1 MPGLAVVD
9 GVAIIPRPEPQP
21 AEAPP
26 RRERVTATASADLA
40 PEQRALLDTI
50 AGTEAPDYHTVY
62 GGRRVDDLSRHPGI
76 DTPIQSG
83 PNAGKTSSAAG
94 RYQFLKS
101 TWDGQA
107 RKLGLAD
114 FSPESQDFAAW
125 DLAESTYGGG
135 LADAL
140 RSGDPAALANVG
152 KRLSGVWTSLP
163 GGIETTTGADRFVR
177 DYRRNLQKYTDP
189 NAIDSPM
196 ETIRRLRQTRAQDD
210 GPLVTFHEIEP
221 SALPEPSAPPAAP
234 VPPPG
239 RAPGFVDH
247 LSNLAA
253 GAGDVVK
260 SVGEGVRAIDKGAGF
275 LADNLGFTAA
285 GDALREGGSMVGDW
299 LSEQGQAVTDYFTD
313 PRRMSPEYKARTE
326 TPVFDQDWNFN
337 PEAIVPAVE
346 RSAAGVVAIG
356 GVGKGA
362 MSGLEAL
369 AIEPRLVRWLGK
381 AGVPAKAAKKVAEL
395 TTTGVAYGGAEG
407 VYSGALAADEARQE
421 AAATPLQQLLQQ
433 PGYVAVLKTLPKEP
447 GKGLARG
454 AKAREIYADMLADE
468 VFQKTAA
475 ATGLIGALTGGGV
488 LGALERGGKGGLVR
502 QTLTGAGEEA
512 LQEGP
517 QSGFESYIAKDAR
530 REFLDPTIKPMEGTL
545 QEAASGA
552 VVGAAMGG
560 ALGAGGA
567 VVNPGGGAEAPAGEP
582 RQAGEPDPAAA
593 APTQTVAQPPSGEP
607 APEVVQSP
615 AVEPTPA
622 PGGLATAAGRPV
634 AAKLDKVIAAG
645 YTELRTFGDGAEP
658 RHALVNPDTGKL
670 YRLYGKSWPKEQAA
684 EALRYAQET
693 LRARGAPPEPGTL
706 SEHERNNVPPAP
718 AAPMTSETASSAPV
732 SAANHPIEETP
743 WPKKAKAKAT
753 AAGSAEPLTEAA
765 AGAEGPAADQPASG
779 GTAGGFRPTEA
790 ADVPAI
796 AGGDDAARAERGAG
810 EDVPGSVGA
819 LPGTAKGVRGSGKVP
834 PGGLPGAGD
843 RGVGGVAG
851 DASGAAGA
859 GVDRGVGGGALGGA
873 GDLPERYRPYAD
885 KIRRAVNPDHVQRD
899 WSRAEDAV
907 DISRR
912 PTGWKFVESNDRL
925 AIINPRT
932 GEQYTYTPE
941 PGSGT
946 DMARGRVVLGGL
958 AADLAASPKASEPG
972 ELVVRPL
979 VVRPLVGE
987 AGESTV
993 KKSLPVARDG
1003 GAAEAAPAQPWLA
1016 AAERGERW
1024 DETRWFQSRVR
1035 VDVGGGQTQDG
1046 TVHSVLRTSSGRPWV
1061 EVQIDGQEGTV
1072 RVAPERMAVLEVRD
1086 SEQPV
1091 PAAGEPAG
1099 GGTATEFRPT
1109 GGEAAAE
1116 GEGFDPVAWDKARA
1130 DKIKASREAGNVHLD
1145 KVPPYVETMRG
1156 KRVHYVHDPKV
1167 MGTIR
1172 TVDNDGSVYI
1182 DWDEGYS
1189 AEKELASPA
1198 LEGKKTVWRTTLGR
1212 GDLKD
1217 YALGEPATDE
1227 DSSAVAPGEA
1237 VADGGTAGAFRTT
1250 GAEAAT
1256 DKDSLTVA
1264 PGGAAGGT
1272 ATAFRPTGGGEAP
1285 EPEVLQRIADLVAQA
1300 GWAQKGGHLYRTADG
1315 KAQRTTWL
1323 PKADWWLERPDQ
1335 TTQKDFE
1342 ETLRRLQAGE
1352 KLSPKQARVYDFLND
1367 LQTIALPA
1375 EDLADTGYD
1384 ELDPALAAEVDALI
1398 EEALRALGQ
1407 APVDAVVAGASANA
1421 VGRGPTVYY
1430 LGIKYGLQEAMRG
1443 AVQPGDGGANRQ
1455 AGAGGSAESANDR
1468 RQDTQESGR
1477 ADQDLFPAA
1486 SSADKA
1492 EAARLDLEEARR
1504 EQQRRSNGLSSP
1516 PADDGIFALDNRQV
1530 DMADLAGGPTGAAG
1544 GTATASRPT
1553 GGGEALVAL
1562 RTVDGNT
1569 VRVKQADLDSGR
1581 VRLPTYRADGVKK
1594 PALIH
1599 RDNLDPDGQ
1608 KAAAAWRDLPSFE
1621 GRNGAGYASR
1631 ASAEAQ
1637 IKKAGQ
1643 PVERY
1648 DVRQLPDTGRWV
1660 ATLKGDAAGAAVV
1673 KDSLT
1678 TGEERPDSGGTAG
1691 ASRPAGGVEAPE
1703 LKALQRIADLVAQK
1717 GGHLSRTA
1725 DGKAQRTTWLSKVDW
1740 WLGQPDQTIAPPVE
1754 DDGPTGAAGGTATA
1768 SRPAGGG
1775 EERPADYGANN
1786 KVFTKERAELAREVL
1801 RRKLNQMNAGFDP
1814 EIAAAGLEL
1823 AGYHIEAGARE
1834 FAAFTRAMVADIGEA
1849 VRPYLRSFYESAR
1862 HAPGLDNTGMTS
1874 GPEID
1879 AWLASDKSAEVADTG
1894 SEPPVSQGG
1903 GTAALAGLVEHLAGR
1918 LRNGYTITWRELF
1931 AAADEAFGGT
1941 QGQGQYAAKEAYD
1954 ALEVAVNKVLLGG
1967 GLEGIILP
1975 QLASKPAHARE
1986 TINKLHG
1993 LLDLLPTQTK
2003 RDAEMDEFQQFS
2015 TPPALAYAA
2024 NWVANL
2030 RTDDVFLEPSAG
2042 TGNLAVW
2049 AGRAGLPLVL
2059 NELSPRRARLLP
2071 LLYPD
2076 ARVFQENAE
2085 QLDNVLPDTVR
2096 PTVVVMNPPF
2106 SSTAGRVRGQRR
2118 TANGGRHIEQALHRL
2133 APGGRLVA
2141 IVGQG
2146 MADDAPAFGDWW
2158 RRIKRDYA
2166 VRANVGIDGA
2176 TYAKYGTTFDNRI
2189 LVIDKSGPTT
2199 ADPVTGFVADPK
2211 DLPALLQEVRDDRPE
2226 ARVARQAVQ
2235 QPAAESGGA
2244 ETTAAAQGAGQRG
2257 DTARAKPDAVVAGT
2271 TRGDAGTGAG
2281 RRGGTAVSADGD
2293 RAGTGDAAPARS
2305 GGDGGSGAGSGSA
2318 EKGGAG
2324 GRGVAAGGR
2333 AVERDAG
2340 DQRPA
2345 AIELE
2350 EPASGAG
2357 APAERLTDAVFTQYT
2372 PQKVRIKGA
2381 KPHPGALVESAAM
2394 GSIQPVRP
2402 TYVPNLPAE
2411 VIEQGLLSDAQLEA
2425 VVYAGQAHEQMLPS
2439 GERRGFFV
2447 GDGTGVG
2454 KGREIAGIILDNW
2467 RRGRKKAVWVSFNAG
2482 LLNDAQRDF
2491 SGVGGDKDLLF
2502 FQGKTKAADAL
2513 KPKEGILFTSYSTLR
2528 GGEKKQVDKPGAALA
2543 KTRLQ
2548 QIVDWLGADFDGV
2561 IVFDEAHKMGNA
2573 TAIKGQRG
2581 TARASQQAIAG
2592 INLQALLPKARVV
2605 YVSATGATEVRNLSY
2620 ATRLGLWGQGTNF
2633 ASAAEF
2639 VNQITAGGVAAME
2652 LVARD
2657 MKALGMYIARSLSFD
2672 GVTYGRLD
2680 HDLTPLQTDIYNE
2693 LATAWQGVLG
2703 RVNEAL
2709 AETSQDK
2716 NSDAKG
2722 GAISKFWGSHQ
2733 RFFNQVITALQMP
2746 TVLEDMRRQLA
2757 DGHSIVVQLVN
2768 TNEAEQERQ
2777 AARAAAD
2784 DAALEE
2790 MDFTPRQTLIEYVR
2804 QSFPVQQYEE
2814 FSREDGSVSSRPV
2827 TDAEGNPVLNKAM
2840 VERRGQLIE
2849 TLEAIRVPGN
2859 PLDDI
2864 IEAFGDAQVAEV
2876 TGRKRRFVRARGAD
2890 GQFTLQ
2896 EQKRGAASSQVDAA
2910 AFQAG
2915 DKRVLIFSDAGGT
2928 GYSFHADNTAKN
2940 RQKRIH
2946 YLLQPGWRAD
2956 GAMQGTGRSHRTNQA
2971 QPPHYVLPTTNLK
2984 AQKRFISSI
2993 ARRMDQMGA
3002 LTRGQ
3007 RQATSQ
3013 GLFNAADNLEND
3025 YARMALQNLLWGI
3038 DSIPGHSG
3046 EEIMTAMG
3054 LPYPLSP
3061 NYELPMPRFLNR
3073 LLSLT
3078 MEQQSAVFGRFEEL
3092 LQQIVEKAI
3101 QDGTYETGL
3110 ENLKAVSVRKLDDQ
3124 TVFTDERT
3132 QAETHVVTL
3141 EVEKAIKYY
3150 SFADVER
3157 NVGSGAIWMR
3167 DAKGLPFALFDHG
3180 QQLDAEGKPV
3190 HRGMLFGPRGRRY
3203 VENYAEWR
3211 EGVKRRWV
3219 SGQGQQDIKLADPI
3233 EAAEAKRL
3241 WGELWPALPK
3251 TEKERVVMLTGV
3263 LLPIWNRITGNPR
3276 IMRTITDEGEMLL
3289 GRLLPARQAE
3299 AFRQKL
3305 GLATAVSRLPVAEQ
3319 YAAIVGGKSAT
3330 LADGG
3335 RIESARVSNETRLE
3349 VKPRGRDWTLARLD
3363 ELRRRGLIVERINWQ
3378 ERVFIPSG
3386 EAGLATFERLTADNP
3401 VEEIH
3406 GLTGDEA
3413 KFSRR
3418 GGGEPT
3424 AEQLQKEY
3432 DGLLLD
3438 EGGLPQTDGSVKS
3451 RGVSWVPLQGG
3462 AQVKSA
3468 TGNSGAF
3475 SPENPDIHYR
3485 RGPGATARG
3494 NGQAAA
3500 DQSAAEA
3507 LNAGLAR
3514 HFNDPSWE
3522 GAYVQGDLPDGLA
3535 EFAEATRA
3543 AFGAEVVG
3551 IMPAGKR
3558 FDQFNG
3564 IHYRGRN
3571 YVNLNANV
3579 GFVNVAGHELLH
3591 QLKKDRP
3598 DLYQWFAAQ
3607 ARGHY
3612 RNFAEYRD
3620 RLNALLGPGEKPY
3633 NTAAVEEE
3641 LLADFAGDALADPA
3655 FLQKLAEAD
3664 PGRFRRLLNAVRRWL
3679 HELAG
3684 KLRRAGL
3691 ESSQYFQDVE
3701 TLRGHLVQALVAY
3714 GQGGAVAVGKV
3725 AGPKFSRSAM
3735 KSPAANLRRGE
3746 QAMNTALLDKRGV
3759 SRAMYHPDLGWIDF
3773 VWGDNRKGI
3782 QHILK
3787 QRLEKDGMS
3796 ADGIYRLLTKEI
3808 PRVIAT
3814 GEVIRGQARDGSER
3828 VVMGDLRHEAVL
3840 VKNRGGNGWVLSA
3853 WEVKTPG
3860 AAQKANDFKTATPR
3874 AADSSDDTRV
3884 AGAVRELS
3892 ALARRFVKSM
3902 DGVADSS
3909 MEHDD
3914 ISFSRR
3920 RPDLNTS
3927 PAERVRESSQL
3938 EDSRAADDPD
3948 ALAEAAKQELARVD
3962 TALAGGGGWKGA
3974 LKRLDGI
3981 GEESFRKLSA
3991 KARRAALGALTVHQL
4006 VDVGASVLPRMREYL
4021 GEMSRMDATRNRLI
4035 HESDQLAQQWGKLPK
4050 AESARVGYVMHE
4062 STIAGV
4068 DGAAGEYA
4076 PSIDVADAQERIKA
4090 LGRLQ
4095 LGAGGDKR
4103 IPQWQEERR
4112 ELQAQVAFEQK
4123 REKAWARVQ
4132 ALYDALTPA
4141 GQAVYRAVRDYHAAH
4156 LDRVEQALVEMIEKT
4171 RMTGKQKYAAIQ
4183 ELKQEFETMRVQAPY
4198 FPLGRFGDYWV
4209 HVAEETNAAGK
4220 VVQEREFEK
4229 FETYEAAE
4237 AFYKEKIAEGRQVAR
4252 GKQIEN
4258 LREVDG
4264 VSATFVA
4271 QVEDLIGELGE
4282 SNPEVADLRDQVYQL
4297 YLRTLPEVSTRKHA
4311 IHRGKVA
4318 GYAKDALRTFA
4329 NKAFHDAYAYARI
4342 KHGFE
4347 LRENMEQLRADLEAA
4362 GSAGKEQ
4369 AMRDRRVLLEGFR
4382 DEVLAPNMTFR
4393 DVKERAMNLDVQ
4405 AVEVKARAKDR
4416 KLTEGEQFV
4425 VEEAGRWD
4433 QYAAWF
4439 GEWHK
4444 KRKPKATEIKR
4455 MTAEQLERELAAL
4468 DTRERTLAALRAH
4481 PRGSEFGYDLYNEL
4495 QQAYQWLMNPTT
4507 SRWASLL
4514 NAVGFGFHLA
4524 LSPAAWITNATQT
4537 PLIAVPYVAGRHGQG
4552 KTWAAFKTATGEALQ
4567 SAAKWQT
4574 GKEHRFGIREAL
4586 TRADEIRAYA
4596 EALDRGLIDR
4606 GRVMDLIGLA
4616 EEGAERSGL
4625 FKQFSGAMA
4634 LGFQEAERL
4643 NRETTFMAAY
4653 RLERDAG
4660 KSFAEAVDYADK
4672 VVNEAH
4678 FNYTAENRARFMRPS
4693 VARVLLQFKSYAQHV
4708 TFLQWKMVSQALG
4721 KAPTL
4726 EAKREARRFLAVQTG
4741 LQLAAAGAMGLPL
4754 GVWGAMGA
4762 AAPGLYAAKRWGYKG
4777 ALVYTLGLM
4786 AAAVGLGADDPD
4798 DPVDWWAEFEQGM
4811 ADWFGPTGGQAV
4823 SRGLVNA
4830 LGGIDLSTRV
4840 SMADLWWREIGKD
4853 VDDRAYAGELLS
4865 QLAGPSIGVGVD
4877 ALEGVSMAAN
4887 GHAWRGI
4894 ERMVPKPVRDQ
4905 MQALRFAKEGALTM
4919 KGDPL
4924 INEPTPFEIM
4934 ARSVGFTPSRLA
4946 ARYAENRAEQGR
4958 QRDIEERRRRVLNT
4972 IADALIERSRATAR
4986 GEPPDGAAVAEA
4998 LAAARAF
5005 NAAQP
5010 RLRIGPESIKASM
5023 QARRRARARAKHGAF
5038 LNRKLGE
5045 RYDFAGE

>member
-958 AADLAASPKASEPG
+958 AADLAASHKASEPG
-972 ELVVRPL
+972 EL

-1217 YALGEPATDE
+1217 YALGAPATDE

-1367 LQTIALPA
+1367 LQTIALPV

-3263 LLPIWNRITGNPR
+3263 LLPIWNRVTGNPR

>member
-1 MPGLAVVD
+1 M
-9 GVAIIPRPEPQP
+9 
-21 AEAPP
+21 
-26 RRERVTATASADLA
+26 
-40 PEQRALLDTI
+40 
-50 AGTEAPDYHTVY
+50 
-62 GGRRVDDLSRHPGI
+62 
-76 DTPIQSG
+76 
-83 PNAGKTSSAAG
+83 
-94 RYQFLKS
+94 
-101 TWDGQA
+101 
-107 RKLGLAD
+107 
-114 FSPESQDFAAW
+114 
-125 DLAESTYGGG
+125 
-135 LADAL
+135 
-140 RSGDPAALANVG
+140 
-152 KRLSGVWTSLP
+152 
-163 GGIETTTGADRFVR
+163 
-177 DYRRNLQKYTDP
+177 
-189 NAIDSPM
+189 
-196 ETIRRLRQTRAQDD
+196 
-210 GPLVTFHEIEP
+210 
-221 SALPEPSAPPAAP
+221 
-234 VPPPG
+234 
-239 RAPGFVDH
+239 
-247 LSNLAA
+247 
-253 GAGDVVK
+253 
-260 SVGEGVRAIDKGAGF
+260 
-275 LADNLGFTAA
+275 
-285 GDALREGGSMVGDW
+285 
-299 LSEQGQAVTDYFTD
+299 
-313 PRRMSPEYKARTE
+313 
-326 TPVFDQDWNFN
+326 
-337 PEAIVPAVE
+337 
-346 RSAAGVVAIG
+346 
-356 GVGKGA
+356 
-362 MSGLEAL
+362 
-369 AIEPRLVRWLGK
+369 
-381 AGVPAKAAKKVAEL
+381 
-395 TTTGVAYGGAEG
+395 
-407 VYSGALAADEARQE
+407 
-421 AAATPLQQLLQQ
+421 
-433 PGYVAVLKTLPKEP
+433 
-447 GKGLARG
+447 
-454 AKAREIYADMLADE
+454 
-468 VFQKTAA
+468 
-475 ATGLIGALTGGGV
+475 
-488 LGALERGGKGGLVR
+488 
-502 QTLTGAGEEA
+502 
-512 LQEGP
+512 
-517 QSGFESYIAKDAR
+517 
-530 REFLDPTIKPMEGTL
+530 
-545 QEAASGA
+545 
-552 VVGAAMGG
+552 
-560 ALGAGGA
+560 
-567 VVNPGGGAEAPAGEP
+567 
-582 RQAGEPDPAAA
+582 
-593 APTQTVAQPPSGEP
+593 
-607 APEVVQSP
+607 
-615 AVEPTPA
+615 
-622 PGGLATAAGRPV
+622 
-634 AAKLDKVIAAG
+634 
-645 YTELRTFGDGAEP
+645 
-658 RHALVNPDTGKL
+658 
-670 YRLYGKSWPKEQAA
+670 
-684 EALRYAQET
+684 
-693 LRARGAPPEPGTL
+693 
-706 SEHERNNVPPAP
+706 
-718 AAPMTSETASSAPV
+718 
-732 SAANHPIEETP
+732 
-743 WPKKAKAKAT
+743 
-753 AAGSAEPLTEAA
+753 
-765 AGAEGPAADQPASG
+765 
-779 GTAGGFRPTEA
+779 
-790 ADVPAI
+790 
-796 AGGDDAARAERGAG
+796 
-810 EDVPGSVGA
+810 
-819 LPGTAKGVRGSGKVP
+819 
-834 PGGLPGAGD
+834 
-843 RGVGGVAG
+843 
-851 DASGAAGA
+851 
-859 GVDRGVGGGALGGA
+859 
-873 GDLPERYRPYAD
+873 
-885 KIRRAVNPDHVQRD
+885 
-899 WSRAEDAV
+899 
-907 DISRR
+907 
-912 PTGWKFVESNDRL
+912 
-925 AIINPRT
+925 
-932 GEQYTYTPE
+932 
-941 PGSGT
+941 
-946 DMARGRVVLGGL
+946 
-958 AADLAASPKASEPG
+958 
-972 ELVVRPL
+972 
-979 VVRPLVGE
+979 
-987 AGESTV
+987 
-993 KKSLPVARDG
+993 
-1003 GAAEAAPAQPWLA
+1003 
-1016 AAERGERW
+1016 
-1024 DETRWFQSRVR
+1024 
-1035 VDVGGGQTQDG
+1035 
-1046 TVHSVLRTSSGRPWV
+1046 
-1061 EVQIDGQEGTV
+1061 
-1072 RVAPERMAVLEVRD
+1072 
-1086 SEQPV
+1086 
-1091 PAAGEPAG
+1091 
-1099 GGTATEFRPT
+1099 
-1109 GGEAAAE
+1109 
-1116 GEGFDPVAWDKARA
+1116 
-1130 DKIKASREAGNVHLD
+1130 
-1145 KVPPYVETMRG
+1145 
-1156 KRVHYVHDPKV
+1156 
-1167 MGTIR
+1167 
-1172 TVDNDGSVYI
+1172 
-1182 DWDEGYS
+1182 
-1189 AEKELASPA
+1189 
-1198 LEGKKTVWRTTLGR
+1198 
-1212 GDLKD
+1212 
-1217 YALGEPATDE
+1217 
-1227 DSSAVAPGEA
+1227 
-1237 VADGGTAGAFRTT
+1237 
-1250 GAEAAT
+1250 
-1256 DKDSLTVA
+1256 
-1264 PGGAAGGT
+1264 
-1272 ATAFRPTGGGEAP
+1272 
-1285 EPEVLQRIADLVAQA
+1285 
-1300 GWAQKGGHLYRTADG
+1300 
-1315 KAQRTTWL
+1315 
-1323 PKADWWLERPDQ
+1323 
-1335 TTQKDFE
+1335 
-1342 ETLRRLQAGE
+1342 
-1352 KLSPKQARVYDFLND
+1352 
-1367 LQTIALPA
+1367 
-1375 EDLADTGYD
+1375 
-1384 ELDPALAAEVDALI
+1384 
-1398 EEALRALGQ
+1398 
-1407 APVDAVVAGASANA
+1407 
-1421 VGRGPTVYY
+1421 
-1430 LGIKYGLQEAMRG
+1430 
-1443 AVQPGDGGANRQ
+1443 
-1455 AGAGGSAESANDR
+1455 
-1468 RQDTQESGR
+1468 
-1477 ADQDLFPAA
+1477 
-1486 SSADKA
+1486 
-1492 EAARLDLEEARR
+1492 
-1504 EQQRRSNGLSSP
+1504 
-1516 PADDGIFALDNRQV
+1516 
-1530 DMADLAGGPTGAAG
+1530 
-1544 GTATASRPT
+1544 
-1553 GGGEALVAL
+1553 AL

-3263 LLPIWNRITGNPR
+3263 LLPIWNRVTGNPR

-3406 GLTGDEA
+3406 GFTGDEA

-3424 AEQLQKEY
+3424 AEQAAAARERGAERLSA
-3432 DGLLLD
+3432 
-3438 EGGLPQTDGSVKS
+3438 GLPESLNGI
-3451 RGVSWVPLQGG
+3451 L
-3462 AQVKSA
+3462 
-3468 TGNSGAF
+3468 
-3475 SPENPDIHYR
+3475 YR
-3485 RGPGATARG
+3485 RAVDG
-3494 NGQAAA
+3494 NESDVSSYTPAA
-3500 DQSAAEA
+3500 DQSPTQA
-3507 LNAGLAR
+3507 LNQGLAR
-3514 HFNDPSWE
+3514 KFKDLRWE
-3522 GAYVQGDLPDGLA
+3522 RAYVQQDLPDGLA
-3535 EFAEATRA
+3535 EFAEAARA

-3579 GFVNVAGHELLH
+3579 GFVNVAGHELFH

>member
-743 WPKKAKAKAT
+743 WPKKAKAKAA
-753 AAGSAEPLTEAA
+753 AAGSAEPLTAA
-765 AGAEGPAADQPASG
+765 AVAEGPAADQPASG

-958 AADLAASPKASEPG
+958 AADLAASHKASEPG

-1217 YALGEPATDE
+1217 YALGAPATDE

-2703 RVNEAL
+2703 RVDEAL

-3263 LLPIWNRITGNPR
+3263 LLPIWNRVTGNPR

>member
-958 AADLAASPKASEPG
+958 AADLAASHKASEPG

-1217 YALGEPATDE
+1217 YALGAPATDE

-3263 LLPIWNRITGNPR
+3263 LLPIWNRVTGNPR